1 MRDNRVLID
10 GQPLPLKAHRW
21 TDFPGTAV
29 TSDKKHRDNEMGIGL
44 RSYVEPD
51 NLAICTRFV

>member
-1 MRDNRVLID
+1 MDGLSRAPQSRLI
-10 GQPLPLKAHRW
+10 RS
-21 TDFPGTAV
+21 TV
-29 TSDKKHRDNEMGIGL
+29 DNEMGIGL